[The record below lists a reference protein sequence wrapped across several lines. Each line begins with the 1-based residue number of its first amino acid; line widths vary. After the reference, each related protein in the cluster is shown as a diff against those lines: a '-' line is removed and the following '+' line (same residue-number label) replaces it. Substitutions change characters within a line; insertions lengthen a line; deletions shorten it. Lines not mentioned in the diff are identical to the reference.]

1 MAANEGGPPLFIKEE
16 EGFDSNS
23 SSSSFANN
31 NDYPNKRERGISIAE
46 RRGFN
51 TAALSPPPAK
61 SPPYFTVS
69 PGLSPSALLDS
80 PIMLPNSQ
88 VLFLLN

>member
-1 MAANEGGPPLFIKEE
+1 MAANEGGPPFLIKKE

-23 SSSSFANN
+23 TSFAHN
-31 NDYPNKRERGISIAE
+31 NDDYRKRGGISIAE

-51 TAALSPPPAK
+51 PAALSPPPPAK

-88 VLFLLN
+88 VLFSD